1 MSHNTQQQ
9 FLGDEHIDG
18 ISLVENPFTA
28 TKIRARLRVFARTP
42 PRVWGFLVNCHFPLS
57 IENIDELKAEPYVV
71 SPKPEGVRCLLYI
84 DAKGEMFLQN
94 KKLNIF
100 QLDRNRAPQLMPVD
114 TVLDGIVVRKILRDE
129 NNREAAGKLT
139 FLIIDAIRCKGVDLT
154 QQNIQERIS
163 KVQVYRITNV
173 FLSNDFI
180 IE

>member
-28 TKIRARLRVFARTP
+28 TKVRARLRVFAHTP

-57 IENIDELKAEPYVV
+57 IENIDELNAEPYIV

-84 DAKGEMFLQN
+84 DTKGEIFIEN

-129 NNREAAGKLT
+129 NNQEAVGKFT
-139 FLIIDAIRCKGVDLT
+139 FFIIDAIRCKGVDLT
-154 QQNIQERIS
+154 QKNIQERIS
-163 KVQVYRITNV
+163 QVQVLYYKCC
-173 FLSNDFI
+173 FLMTL
-180 IE
+180 